1 MKKNLSPNKFYIAIS
16 FILIILII
24 NVESFSQD
32 TLIKSSNRF
41 NDIKLTSLIFPAAL
55 IGYGLTTFKNSGIP
69 SSQSVYDYRQK
80 HFSNFH
86 SNIDGFLAFAP
97 ALTAYTLQIDCY
109 KGKNNTK
116 DMTIIFAISN
126 IAGMGSVYA
135 LKNIIKHERPDNSD
149 NESFPSGHTTFAF
162 IGADMLYQEYG
173 DKSIW
178 FSIGGYTAAS
188 AVGLMRIL
196 NNKHYLSDV
205 LVGAGIGILS
215 SRLSYLF
222 YYKIIK
228 HYPDKSNKLSF
239 NLIPD
244 IQNQGLKFSL
254 SYLVL

>member
-1 MKKNLSPNKFYIAIS
+1 MKSFLTKLTIS
-16 FILIILII
+16 FFLLFYSVML
-24 NVESFSQD
+24 NSVLYPQD
-32 TLIKSSNRF
+32 SIKIKPEKF

-55 IGYGLTTFKNSGIP
+55 IGYGLTTFNNSGIP

-86 SNIDGFLAFAP
+86 SNIDDFLTFAP
-97 ALTAYTLQIDCY
+97 ALTAFTLQIDCY

-228 HYPDKSNKLSF
+228 HYPDKSNKLTF
-239 NLIPD
+239 NLLPD
-244 IQNQGLKFSL
+244 FKNRGIKLGLA
-254 SYLVL
+254 YEIY